1 MSKLRIIYILSL
13 ALLAV
18 LLLVTVFRPVENIAE
33 YRQVQGGYILERED
47 EWVIELH
54 LCSYE
59 AQDTSYTIDVLVDG
73 ELITDTITIQ
83 PDRVFKYIVH
93 IDKEGLD
100 VGEIPLTVYKE
111 GEDTPFEQAT
121 YYLK

>member
-1 MSKLRIIYILSL
+1 MSKLRIFFVLSL
-13 ALLAV
+13 ALLVV
-18 LLLVTVFRPVENIAE
+18 LLVVTVFRPMGSVAE
-33 YRQVQGGYILERED
+33 YRQVQGGYILEKED

-54 LCSYE
+54 LRNYE
-59 AQDTSYTIDVLVDG
+59 AQDTSYTIDILVDG

-93 IDKEGLD
+93 IDKERLD
-100 VGEIPLTVYKE
+100 AGEVYLTVYKE

-121 YYLK
+121 FYLK